1 MNSNYTVTELEQL
14 GIRVGANPSIH
25 KSVLFFNPEKIVI
38 GHHVRIDCLSM
49 LSAGDEGITI
59 GRNVHIA
66 VSSFIFGG
74 GGRVVLSDFSGLSAR
89 VTLFTATDDY
99 SEGYLTNPT
108 VPERYKKVKRGP
120 VILERHALIGAASVV
135 LPGVT
140 LARGSTV
147 GAMSLVHQ
155 NVGEYEVVF
164 GIPFRVIGRRDPN
177 KLQQLEKAYLEGE
190 GRVG

>member
-1 MNSNYTVTELEQL
+1 MNYTVAELEQL
-14 GIRVGANPSIH
+14 GIRVGVNPKVH
-25 KSVLFFNPEKIVI
+25 KSVLLFNPEKIVI
-38 GHHVRIDCLSM
+38 GHNVRIDCFSM

-66 VSSFIFGG
+66 ASSLVFGG
-74 GGRVVLSDFSGLSAR
+74 GGRVILSDFSGLSAR
-89 VTLFTATDDY
+89 VALFTATDDF

-120 VILERHALIGAASVV
+120 IVLERHALIGAASVI

-140 LARGSTV
+140 LAEGSAV
-147 GAMSLVHQ
+147 GAMTLVHQ

-164 GIPFRVIGRRDPN
+164 GIPFRVIGRRDPH
-177 KLQQLEKAYLEGE
+177 KLLQLEKDYLDGE
-190 GRVG
+190 GRVD

>member
-1 MNSNYTVTELEQL
+1 MNYPATELEQL

-25 KSVLFFNPEKIVI
+25 KSVFFFNPEKIVI
-38 GHHVRIDCLSM
+38 GHHVRIDCMSM

-66 VSSFIFGG
+66 VSSFIFGS

-108 VPERYKKVKRGP
+108 VPERYKKVRRGP
-120 VILERHALIGAASVV
+120 I
-135 LPGVT
+135 
-140 LARGSTV
+140 
-147 GAMSLVHQ
+147 
-155 NVGEYEVVF
+155 
-164 GIPFRVIGRRDPN
+164 
-177 KLQQLEKAYLEGE
+177 
-190 GRVG
+190 

>member
-1 MNSNYTVTELEQL
+1 VNYTLTEIENL
-14 GIRVGANPSIH
+14 GIRVGLNPRIH
-25 KSVLFFNPEKIVI
+25 KSVLFFNPEKII
-38 GHHVRIDCLSM
+38 LGHHVRIDCFSM

-66 VSSFIFGG
+66 VSSYIFGA

-108 VPERYKKVKRGP
+108 VPERYKKVKRGSI
-120 VILERHALIGAASVV
+120 ILEPHVDIGAASVI

-140 LARGSTV
+140 LGRGSSV

-164 GIPFRVIGRRDPN
+164 GIPSRVIGRRDSN

>member
-1 MNSNYTVTELEQL
+1 MNYTVTELENL
-14 GIRVGANPSIH
+14 GIRVGSNPSIH
-25 KSVLFFNPEKIVI
+25 NSVLFFNPDKIVI
-38 GHHVRIDCLSM
+38 GHNVRIDCLSM

-66 VSSFIFGG
+66 VSSYVFGA

-89 VTLFTATDDY
+89 VALFTATDDY

-120 VILERHALIGAASVV
+120 IVLEPHALIGAASLV

-140 LARGSTV
+140 LARGSAV

-164 GIPFRVIGRRDPN
+164 GIPFRVIGRRDAN
-177 KLQQLEKAYLEGE
+177 KLQQLEKMYLEGE
-190 GRVG
+190 GRVD

>member
-1 MNSNYTVTELEQL
+1 VNYTGSELEQV
-14 GIRVGANPSIH
+14 GIRVGANSSIH
-25 KSVLFFNPEKIVI
+25 KSVLFFNPDKIVI
-38 GHHVRIDCLSM
+38 GHHVRIDCFSV
-49 LSAGDEGITI
+49 LSAGEEGIMI
-59 GRNVHIA
+59 GRNVHVA
-66 VSSFIFGG
+66 ASSLVFGAG
-74 GGRVVLSDFSGLSAR
+74 GQVVLSDFSALSAR
-89 VTLFTATDDY
+89 VTLFTTTDDY

-108 VPERYKKVKRGP
+108 VPERYKKVRRGP
-120 VILERHALIGAASVV
+120 IVLERHALIGAASVV

-140 LARGSTV
+140 LARGCTV

-177 KLQQLEKAYLEGE
+177 KLQELENAYLQGE

>member
-1 MNSNYTVTELEQL
+1 MNYTVAELEQL
-14 GIRVGANPSIH
+14 GICVGVNPSIH

-38 GHHVRIDCLSM
+38 GHNVRIDCLSV
-49 LSAGDEGITI
+49 LSAGDEGIMI

-66 VSSFIFGG
+66 VSSYIFGT
-74 GGRVVLSDFSGLSAR
+74 GGRVVLSDFCGLSAR
-89 VTLFTATDDY
+89 VSLFTATDDY

-120 VILERHALIGAASVV
+120 IILEPHALIGTASVV

-147 GAMSLVHQ
+147 GAMSIVYK
-155 NVGEYEVVF
+155 NVSEYHVML
-164 GIPFRVIGRRDPN
+164 GIPAREIGRRDAN
-177 KLQQLEKAYLEGE
+177 KLQELETAYLEGE
-190 GRVG
+190 GLI

>member
-1 MNSNYTVTELEQL
+1 MNYTVSELEQL
-14 GIRVGANPSIH
+14 GIRVGANPSIDS
-25 KSVLFFNPEKIVI
+25 SVRFFNPEKIVI
-38 GHHVRIDCLSM
+38 GHYARIDCLAL
-49 LSAGDEGITI
+49 LSAGEEGITI

-66 VSSFIFGG
+66 ASAFVFGG
-74 GGRVVLSDFSGLSAR
+74 GGQVVISDFSALSAR
-89 VTLFTATDDY
+89 VTLFTATDDF

-108 VPERYKKVKRGP
+108 VPEKYKKIRRGP
-120 VILERHALIGAASVV
+120 IVLERHVVIGAASVV

-140 LARGSTV
+140 LARGSAV

-164 GIPFRVIGRRDPN
+164 GVPFRVIGRRDPDR
-177 KLQQLEKAYLEGE
+177 LQQLEKAYLEGE